1 MAKKLA
7 ASWLADEVADFIASY
22 PSQEDWSVYRPS
34 RKAQDRFNF
43 LLEKSKKGTISAD
56 EEWELNQ
63 FEHLEILIQ
72 AVKARI
78 RTPRAVH
85 S

>member
-1 MAKKLA
+1 MAKRPDA
-7 ASWLADEVADFIASY
+7 PWLVEEVAEFLASH
-22 PSQEDWSVYRPS
+22 PSQEEWSVYRPS

-43 LLEKSKKGTISAD
+43 LLDKSKKGTISAD